1 MDVSTI
7 VAVLTALGVREL
19 VAGVARHVA
28 GKPERE
34 RAAIHEERERR
45 KEAEQEA
52 AAAKRARDAEAA
64 RRRLIQE
71 HASDLRSELIET
83 CNRDPQSLPP
93 WPTLD

>member
-19 VAGVARHVA
+19 IAGFARHVA

-45 KEAEQEA
+45 KEAEA
-52 AAAKRARDAEAA
+52 GRDAEA
-64 RRRLIQE
+64 RKRRLIQE

-93 WPTLD
+93 WPITD